1 MISLVVRLGWATKNV
16 LEKINGTD
24 GVDYQVTSATSS
36 GGAVRANVTP
46 RLAQELWVR
55 SEVRGEAI
63 RLDRSEVSYALEPEP
78 KPKEASRFV
87 SSLAEC
93 LDWRVTA
100 RYSFRS
106 SSHINLQELRALRRE
121 IVKLASNFEAG
132 GQVQLASNDS
142 RVAIGAV
149 AKGRSSSYKVNGLLR
164 AQLPFLVM
172 GNLALALLWIETESN
187 LADHPSRFRELPA
200 PKSPQTWMAKY
211 GVLGR
216 KRLVGIEVFA
226 GSHRI
231 AMAHK
236 EAGIEMFEPVNLCV
250 DALGAQAW
258 VEQLIRGGVLNFIWL
273 APPRRSFSRLR
284 TDGAGHFL
292 RPPGDPE
299 GDARVPE
306 VRGVGDGLHG
316 LVKPPSRPS
325 IVDIFARLV
334 DRRLEM
340 VVNNAY
346 RDGEKLYW
354 VTLGV
359 LSVQRAVKLS
369 GAYLKSTWSA
379 IRAWRLLQPI
389 QPRIPMTWYVLQCLL
404 VVCLARGNAQRGQVR
419 EEWWGAMVA
428 FWLAFIG
435 MLRPGEVDQ
444 LRVGDFCFPEMPE
457 LAEGVGLVISIR
469 QAKTRR
475 VWAKQFVIVD
485 SRELVE
491 WCRWWTEGK
500 KPKDRFLSLSRR
512 RWAQILVESLEI
524 LHLDSCGFTLGSLRG
539 ITSKT
544 HWASMRWPKPR
555 QVPEQS
561 FCRRMSKLQAAL
573 RELAAALEEVEEEE
587 RWEVVSAVGRAA
599 AGVRTQP
606 VSEAASAEA
615 KSASKPYAKQPS
627 APSSEAPVESGRASG
642 SHVAYHED
650 WRHYV
655 ILANPKKPDLIG
667 YISGPG
673 ATTWKRIEK
682 ALPTGKLCTSAAR
695 LRRVESENQARQVWA
710 EAHGNREMP

>member
-1 MISLVVRLGWATKNV
+1 
-16 LEKINGTD
+16 TD
-24 GVDYQVTSATSS
+24 GVDYQVT
-36 GGAVRANVTP
+36 

-55 SEVRGEAI
+55 SEIRGEAI

-316 LVKPPSRPS
+316 LVKPPLRPS

-354 VTLGV
+354 ITLGV
-359 LSVQRAVKLS
+359 LSVQRAFKLS

-428 FWLAFIG
+428 FWLTFIG

-539 ITSKT
+539 GGACHHFKT
-544 HWASMRWPKPR
+544 QKNLGLLQFAGRWR
-555 QVPEQS
+555 RPETLRHYLQDALGIHALAQAPPS
-561 FCRRMSKLQAAL
+561 ARAKLLQTYEQAAL

-615 KSASKPYAKQPS
+615 KSASKPDAKQPS